1 MCGIFGVCLHSINCV
16 NGTNGKV
23 KSHIP
28 LLDVYCASKLL
39 QHLELMYHRVLIYS
53 FGSRHESLLSTS
65 NQWQHD
71 FPRAFGN
78 QRFGVLSTDSR
89 INRNTTGRQ
98 ISIPMCVVHNGE
110 IYNCESLKT
119 EYCSHI
125 ENRTTCDS
133 EVIIQLY
140 DKFQGAELCNLL
152 DGVFAIVVIYD
163 DDFFAARD
171 PIGNFQ
177 QLNNEARRMQSR
189 VAVPFTFMFEEHND
203 FVVYRSEMKAIQT
216 FCANS
221 LNVFPPGHY
230 YTPLTGFVRYFE
242 PLWMQPISHYT
253 TDVFESLRESLIAA
267 THKRL
272 KSDAPL
278 AMMLSGGL
286 DSSLICAIA
295 ARELRRQNRPLRT
308 FSIGLNEKSPDLI
321 AARKQALSL
330 LPHLIY
336 HLESYDVTTLRASTP
351 MYLLTK
357 RISEEGIKTVLS
369 GEGADEILGGYLY
382 FSNAP
387 TLEEFH
393 QETVS
398 RVCNL
403 PYADVL
409 RADKACMA
417 NSVEIRVPFLDK
429 RFLDVALRINPKTR
443 FPTSRDAHSKP
454 IEKWVLRKA
463 FDNKDDPF
471 LPEEVLYRQ
480 KEQFS
485 DGVGYD
491 WIDSLKA
498 HAEEIVSD
506 IELSTAS
513 SCFPLNTPKTKEA
526 YLIRRI
532 FAQRFP
538 TEQAAQTVKPW
549 IPKWQD
555 SEDPSGRYCNN
566 HLQSHCLTTNGITK

>member
-1 MCGIFGVCLHSINCV
+1 
-16 NGTNGKV
+16 
-23 KSHIP
+23 
-28 LLDVYCASKLL
+28 
-39 QHLELMYHRVLIYS
+39 MYHRGPDMSHYYQHPTNGNMI
-53 FGSRHESLLSTS
+53 FHERL
-65 NQWQHD
+65 
-71 FPRAFGN
+71 A
-78 QRFGVLSTDSR
+78 
-89 INRNTTGRQ
+89 INDLECYQPIQGTTETRQ
-98 ISIPMCVVHNGE
+98 VVHNGE
-110 IYNCESLKT
+110 IYNCESLK
-119 EYCSHI
+119 EKYCSHI

-140 DKFQGAELCNLL
+140 DKFRGSELCNLL

-163 DDFFAARD
+163 DEFFAARD
-171 PIGNFQ
+171 PIGVKPLYYGSDSQGNFFC
-177 QLNNEARRMQSR
+177 A
-189 VAVPFTFMFEEHND
+189 
-203 FVVYRSEMKAIQT
+203 SEMKAIQT
-216 FCANS
+216 FCS
-221 LNVFPPGHY
+221 DTLNVFPPGHY
-230 YTPLTGFVRYFE
+230 YTPQTNFVRYYE
-242 PLWMQPISHYT
+242 PMWMQPISHYT
-253 TDVFESLRESLIAA
+253 IDVFKSLRESLIAA

-295 ARELRRQNRPLRT
+295 ARELRRQNRPLCT
-308 FSIGLNEKSPDLI
+308 FSIGLNENSPDLI
-321 AARKQALSL
+321 AARKVAAFLGTNHTEVHFTIKQALSL

-336 HLESYDVTTLRASTP
+336 HLESYDVTTVRASTP

-429 RFLDVALRINPKTR
+429 QFLDVALRIEPKTR

-463 FDNKDDPF
+463 FDDKDDPF

-506 IELSTAS
+506 KELTTAP
-513 SCFPLNTPKTKEA
+513 SCFPLNPPKTKEA

-538 TEQAAQTVKPW
+538 TEQAARTVKPW
-549 IPKWQD
+549 IPKWQT
-555 SEDPSGRYCNN
+555 SEDPSGRYCDN
-566 HLQSHCLTTNGITK
+566 HLQGHRLMSNGITK